1 MFQRSF
7 FVCHAMVLTCT
18 FDHCVTSMATVRFL
32 EETHTL
38 SHNQTQKDKRQKCR
52 DLYIVEVYLF

>member
-7 FVCHAMVLTCT
+7 FVCHAMMLTCT

-32 EETHTL
+32 EETHAL
-38 SHNQTQKDKRQKCR
+38 SHNQTQKDKNVEI
-52 DLYIVEVYLF
+52 YI